1 VHALCFFQSHAGYDK
16 QWLLLVT
23 TLMSQE
29 TAYVFFVPP
38 YRDELQEQIAELEVE
53 VAGIAVNNPH
63 VVQEYMKRKAEIERL
78 AADLAAQRAELDS
91 LHTEI
96 EQLKVRCSSLH
107 NNDSCSA

>member
-1 VHALCFFQSHAGYDK
+1 MHALCYFLNHAGYDK
-16 QWLLLVT
+16 QWLLLDNINVPRNC
-23 TLMSQE
+23 LC
-29 TAYVFFVPP
+29 VFVPP

-107 NNDSCSA
+107 NKDSCSA